1 MLHSKALPGSASD
14 VPIAENPADARP
26 EGSRF
31 GRHTQLQREDDLP
44 RETETRGAEM
54 PNAVADKVTDLLDF
68 RRRGAVRLQTA
79 IDAHL
84 VVSENSISRCIIRDL
99 STAGAQLEVEE
110 GITPERE
117 MILAVPQVNIAI
129 VCELAW
135 RRGKR
140 MGVQFCRGRIPA
152 DKIAEMMKL

>member
-1 MLHSKALPGSASD
+1 M
-14 VPIAENPADARP
+14 
-26 EGSRF
+26 
-31 GRHTQLQREDDLP
+31 QREDGAP
-44 RETETRGAEM
+44 RDEQIRAAETRAPET
-54 PNAVADKVTDLLDF
+54 PNAVGGKVADLLDF

-84 VVSENSISRCIIRDL
+84 VVAENSSSRCIIRDL

-152 DKIAEMMKL
+152 DKITEMMKL